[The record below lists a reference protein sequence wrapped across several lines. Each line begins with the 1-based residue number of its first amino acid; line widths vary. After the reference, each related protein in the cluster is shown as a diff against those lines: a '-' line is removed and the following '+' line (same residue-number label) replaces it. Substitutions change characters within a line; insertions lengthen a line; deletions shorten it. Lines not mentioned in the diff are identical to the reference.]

1 VWAELWIAATQS
13 KVHAA
18 VEIFY
23 DVRNSRFDCYCQNQK
38 IWEKF
43 IFHMRIFLLQNLPNS
58 CWSNS
63 YIVGLLLG
71 AMWGQSELFKHISWK
86 SPQNATFQYEYFMN
100 SVHNANGNEENRSTS
115 YPKEKHFMP
124 KANFAL
130 ASRSKVNYLNM
141 AQGDQITPSTWV
153 GLTFGLRD
161 LQRLSCD
168 RFVHLLAAAYF
179 YINPTAVALS
189 PLEIICI
196 DKTGPAKGAAT
207 KSCYSAAGVG

>member
-1 VWAELWIAATQS
+1 
-13 KVHAA
+13 
-18 VEIFY
+18 
-23 DVRNSRFDCYCQNQK
+23 
-38 IWEKF
+38 
-43 IFHMRIFLLQNLPNS
+43 
-58 CWSNS
+58 
-63 YIVGLLLG
+63 
-71 AMWGQSELFKHISWK
+71 
-86 SPQNATFQYEYFMN
+86 MN

-124 KANFAL
+124 KANLAL

-179 YINPTAVALS
+179 YINLTAVALS
-189 PLEIICI
+189 PLEITCI

-207 KSCYSAAGVG
+207 KSCYSAAGVA